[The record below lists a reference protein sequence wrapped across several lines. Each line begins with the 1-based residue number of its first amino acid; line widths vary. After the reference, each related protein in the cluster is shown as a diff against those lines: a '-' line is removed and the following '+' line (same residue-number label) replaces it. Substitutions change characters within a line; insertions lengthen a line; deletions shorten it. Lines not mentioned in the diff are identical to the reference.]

1 MLIVDFTTVDDNTF
15 AYISPYRYTIV
26 YKEKTMKQT
35 YRTRLTLSMAALMS
49 VLTVN
54 FMSPTLVLAANQPS
68 CAILPPNICGAST
81 TKGTDVTKTG
91 VYLLLVWV
99 LNIMTAGVG
108 IAAVGALVYA
118 GILYASAGGG
128 SDQIVK
134 AKKII
139 TDTVIGIV
147 AYALMFLVINW
158 LVPGGVIG

>member
-1 MLIVDFTTVDDNTF
+1 MLIVVFTTVDNITF
-15 AYISPYRYTIV
+15 AYNSRYRYTIV

-35 YRTRLTLSMAALMS
+35 YRTRLTLSIAAVMS
-49 VLTVN
+49 VLTMN
-54 FMSPTLVLAANQPS
+54 FATPALVFAADGPT
-68 CAILPPNICGAST
+68 CAILPQKICDSSNN
-81 TKGTDVTKTG
+81 KDNNVKNSG
-91 VYLLLVWV
+91 VFQILVWV
-99 LNIMTAGVG
+99 LNIMTAGIG

-134 AKKII
+134 SKKII